1 MTYELKILC
10 KNILLYSFWLCVV
23 LICYHIRVDLT
34 LIRTC
39 HSQKSL
45 EFNNYNT
52 HVLMQHLLCVCLK
65 SRERISS
72 GRCPIPRCSN
82 LDKQE
87 ISDIKLPRL
96 IKNRILRGFTGFGHV
111 TNKIH
116 ILVNFC
122 TCCLFLNHLELSK
135 KKFLHSIRA
144 FYWLLGIAHS
154 EKLYAVWHLEN
165 ANT

>member
-52 HVLMQHLLCVCLK
+52 HHRHVLMQHLLCVCLK
-65 SRERISS
+65 SRKRINS

-96 IKNRILRGFTGFGHV
+96 IKKTEYLGASQD
-111 TNKIH
+111 
-116 ILVNFC
+116 LV
-122 TCCLFLNHLELSK
+122 LWP
-135 KKFLHSIRA
+135 KKFISWWT
-144 FYWLLGIAHS
+144 FLL
-154 EKLYAVWHLEN
+154 AVFFL
-165 ANT
+165 TT

>member
-10 KNILLYSFWLCVV
+10 KNILLYSFWLCIV

-34 LIRTC
+34 LISTC

-96 IKNRILRGFTGFGHV
+96 IKKPNTSGLHRIWSCDQQNSYPGE
-111 TNKIH
+111 
-116 ILVNFC
+116 
-122 TCCLFLNHLELSK
+122 LF
-135 KKFLHSIRA
+135 
-144 FYWLLGIAHS
+144 YLLFIS
-154 EKLYAVWHLEN
+154 
-165 ANT
+165 

>member
-1 MTYELKILC
+1 
-10 KNILLYSFWLCVV
+10 
-23 LICYHIRVDLT
+23 
-34 LIRTC
+34 
-39 HSQKSL
+39 
-45 EFNNYNT
+45 
-52 HVLMQHLLCVCLK
+52 MQHLLCVCLK

-116 ILVNFC
+116 ILVNFFI
-122 TCCLFLNHLELSK
+122 CCLFLNHLELSK
-135 KKFLHSIRA
+135 KNSYIQSEHF
-144 FYWLLGIAHS
+144 FWLLGIAHS
-154 EKLYAVWHLEN
+154 EKLYAV
-165 ANT
+165 

>member
-1 MTYELKILC
+1 
-10 KNILLYSFWLCVV
+10 
-23 LICYHIRVDLT
+23 
-34 LIRTC
+34 
-39 HSQKSL
+39 
-45 EFNNYNT
+45 
-52 HVLMQHLLCVCLK
+52 MQHLLCVCLK

-72 GRCPIPRCSN
+72 GRCPIPCCSN

-116 ILVNFC
+116 ILVNFS

-135 KKFLHSIRA
+135 KKFLHSIRS

-154 EKLYAVWHLEN
+154 EKLYA
-165 ANT
+165 A